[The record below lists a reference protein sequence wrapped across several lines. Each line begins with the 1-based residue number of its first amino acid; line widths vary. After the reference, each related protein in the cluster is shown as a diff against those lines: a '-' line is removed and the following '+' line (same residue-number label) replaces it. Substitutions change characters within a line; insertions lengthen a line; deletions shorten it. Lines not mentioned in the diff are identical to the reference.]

1 MIVTGLSIGLFALFT
16 PTIGRAPAGFPHLS
30 PAVLARADA
39 PQDAAAE
46 GPKLP
51 HWSGTVSIGSTF
63 TRGNSETTTVA
74 FAADAKREDEH
85 DRYTLKSYLNYGE
98 QRSTD
103 PFDPDD
109 EIGLTQRNAGLS
121 GQYDY
126 FPQEKWYLLGKA
138 GIESNELAK
147 LDVRYYAG
155 PGAGYQFLKEEKH
168 TLSGEGAIVYFK
180 EEFEGTQGA
189 PETEDDKIALNLGYD
204 YDWKIS
210 ESAALGHYV
219 DAFPAIDD
227 FDDVFIKVDNRLTMN
242 VTKSMIATLQ
252 YVLDFDHTPAPGAK
266 QTDHRV
272 IFTLGWTFGA

>member
-1 MIVTGLSIGLFALFT
+1 MIATGLSIGLLALLS
-16 PTIGRAPAGFPHLS
+16 PTIGRTPAGGPL
-30 PAVLARADA
+30 PPPGALALARADA
-39 PQDAAAE
+39 AQEAATE

-51 HWSGTVSIGSTF
+51 HWSGTVSVGTTF
-63 TRGNSETTTVA
+63 TRGNSETSTVA
-74 FAADAKREDEH
+74 FAADIKREDEH

-109 EIGLTQRNAGLS
+109 DIGLTQRNAGLA

-155 PGAGYQFLKEEKH
+155 PGAGYQFLAEEEHK
-168 TLSGEGAIVYFK
+168 LSGEGAIVYFK
-180 EEFEGTQGA
+180 EEFEDA
-189 PETEDDKIALNLGYD
+189 ANTEDDKIALNLAYD

-227 FDDVFIKVDNRLTMN
+227 PDDVFIKVDNRLTMN

-252 YVLDFDHTPAPGAK
+252 YVMDFDHTPAPGAK

-272 IFTLGWTFGA
+272 IFTLGWTFGG